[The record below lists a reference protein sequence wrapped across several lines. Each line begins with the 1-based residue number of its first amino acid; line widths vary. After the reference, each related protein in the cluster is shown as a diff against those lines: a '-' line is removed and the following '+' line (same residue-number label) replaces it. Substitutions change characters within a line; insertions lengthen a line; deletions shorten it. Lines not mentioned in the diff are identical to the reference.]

1 METMTDV
8 MMESTASLE
17 REKNELHSTC
27 QMLTDQY
34 QELSE
39 RHQRLT
45 QDYHNLEDKYCMLS
59 EEYQKCQDDK
69 ALLKSQ
75 TIVHCT
81 SGNIQ
86 SYFPTCKQSSASH
99 YHKV

>member
-8 MMESTASLE
+8 TMESIASLE
-17 REKNELHSTC
+17 RENNELHSTC

-39 RHQRLT
+39 RHQRLS

-59 EEYQKCQDDK
+59 EEHQKCQDD
-69 ALLKSQ
+69 
-75 TIVHCT
+75 
-81 SGNIQ
+81 
-86 SYFPTCKQSSASH
+86 SSLSVN
-99 YHKV
+99 KWQ